1 MPMNREEF
9 AIFLSEKGIV
19 LSPKQL
25 DQFDKYF
32 HMLVEWND
40 KMNLTTILEEKE
52 VYEKHFYDSLTIAFA
67 FKFND
72 QSVLDIG
79 TGAGFPA
86 IPLKI
91 VYPNLKLTVMDS
103 VAKKLTFIKAVV
115 DELELTD
122 VTIVADR
129 AENYIAKKREQ
140 FDVVTARAVAQLN
153 VLMELAVPYVKKD
166 GFFIALKGAKGM
178 EEYHQARKASEI
190 LGVQL
195 FDHQEIELPG
205 ENGTRHNLFYKKEK
219 NTPMKYPRNYSQ
231 IKNRHL

>member
-1 MPMNREEF
+1 MNREEF
-9 AIFLSEKGIV
+9 ITFLAEKNII
-19 LSPKQL
+19 LSPKQI
-25 DQFDKYF
+25 DQFDKYY

-40 KMNLTTILEEKE
+40 KMNLTTILDEKE
-52 VYEKHFYDSLTIAFA
+52 VYEKHFYDSLTVAFA
-67 FKFND
+67 FKFSN
-72 QSVLDIG
+72 QSILDIG

-91 VYPNLKLTVMDS
+91 VYPELKLTVMDS

-115 DELELTD
+115 DELDLKD
-122 VTIVADR
+122 VTIIADR
-129 AENYIAKKREQ
+129 AENYISKKREQ
-140 FDVVTARAVAQLN
+140 FDIVTARAVAQLN
-153 VLMELAVPYVKKD
+153 ILMELAVPYVKND

-205 ENGTRHNLFYKKEK
+205 EIGTRHNLFYKKEK
-219 NTPMKYPRNYSQ
+219 STPSKYPRNYSQ
-231 IKNRHL
+231 IKNRPL